1 MSPPHPDADPD
12 LIISVVAH
20 GSDEYR
26 QAVRLRQRVL
36 RDPLGLTLDP
46 QQLEAECDRTHIV
59 CLAGDAVI
67 GSVGIVWQGDTARF
81 VQMAVDPL
89 WQGQGI
95 GRLLVINAECI
106 AKTRGAVTAELHS
119 REEAIGFYEKCG
131 YQIMSGQYLEVGIPH
146 RTMAR
151 HLTPI

>member
-1 MSPPHPDADPD
+1 MPDPNSEPD

-26 QAVRLRQRVL
+26 QAVQLRQRVL
-36 RDPLGLTLDP
+36 RDPLGLKFEP
-46 QQLEAECDRTHIV
+46 PQLEAEHDRTHIV
-59 CLAGDAVI
+59 CFADHAAI

-81 VQMAVDPL
+81 VQMAVDPV
-89 WQGQGI
+89 WQGHGI
-95 GRLLVINAECI
+95 GQLLLINAECI
-106 AKTRGAVTAELHS
+106 AKARGAMTAELHS

-131 YQIMSGQYLEVGIPH
+131 YRIVSEQYLEVGIPH

-151 HLTPI
+151 RLAPT